1 MSMIKSQ
8 NLKSVDFTKAQKSRY
23 LKSKTLFFLQ
33 IKKFINYA
41 SKATLWQKQFV
52 GEVTF
57 NVSIENFQTIYRT
70 DFYTQLSHKKRA
82 YFERY

>member
-1 MSMIKSQ
+1 MHQGLLYGKNS
-8 NLKSVDFTKAQKSRY
+8 
-23 LKSKTLFFLQ
+23 
-33 IKKFINYA
+33 
-41 SKATLWQKQFV
+41 FV

-70 DFYTQLSHKKRA
+70 DFYTQLSHKRRA